1 MTLGIRISTVALHM
15 MEPFDPIGEPF
26 YCERYE
32 KKILNIKYRSAVLEA
47 ENKGKVQMLDGN
59 IINKCIE
66 LTD

>member
-1 MTLGIRISTVALHM
+1 M